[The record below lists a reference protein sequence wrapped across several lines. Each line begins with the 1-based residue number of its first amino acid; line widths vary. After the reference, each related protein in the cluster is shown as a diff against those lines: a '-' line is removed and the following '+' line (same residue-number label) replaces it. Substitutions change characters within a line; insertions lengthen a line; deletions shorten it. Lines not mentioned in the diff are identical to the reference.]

1 MLVLEIN
8 SIGFVANYLCLILG
22 YLGKFLC
29 YKALTGLPQENLLKK
44 IYSHV
49 QDTVISLDITRDP
62 LTGPINNACSNS
74 DHKFEL
80 SSITQAQSEQQAKFQ
95 QRRKNLRQLWDGF
108 V

>member
-44 IYSHV
+44 
-49 QDTVISLDITRDP
+49 
-62 LTGPINNACSNS
+62 
-74 DHKFEL
+74 
-80 SSITQAQSEQQAKFQ
+80 
-95 QRRKNLRQLWDGF
+95 NL
-108 V
+108 